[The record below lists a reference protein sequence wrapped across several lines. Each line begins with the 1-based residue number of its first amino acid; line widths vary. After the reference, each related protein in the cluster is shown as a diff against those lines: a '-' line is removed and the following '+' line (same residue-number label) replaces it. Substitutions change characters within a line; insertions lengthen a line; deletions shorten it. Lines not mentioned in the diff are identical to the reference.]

1 MFLFKRVPW
10 SLDRHSQSN
19 APRHHD
25 RRTRSRCL
33 GTASGSGTCGLHRGS
48 QRYGCPRRR
57 TGQTLWDA
65 ARSAR
70 PPEPSSS
77 HVHHP
82 FYGGSPDVGQSP
94 SSPGSGETREKM
106 PSHFYTLQLLQ
117 RNYQLAKKAHTI
129 YAFGILEPDH
139 KRVKGGT
146 GWTVQLAMDQ
156 GKPVYLFDIPSQTW
170 YRSDHY
176 YQVNENAA
184 TLVTGSQ
191 FVPWGP
197 KKPTLH
203 QSSAVVGSREVDE
216 KTRAEIQALFNRTFC
231 LPENIDQLRL
241 ELEDFHL

>member
-1 MFLFKRVPW
+1 MPPNIDMIGDVDALELQIGHGHVVYTGGAKGTDELVEELGKQFGMQVEVLVPPNHPRATFITPSTVEVLMLANPHLHQAAEKLGKR
-10 SLDRHSQSN
+10 
-19 APRHHD
+19 
-25 RRTRSRCL
+25 
-33 GTASGSGTCGLHRGS
+33 
-48 QRYGCPRRR
+48 
-57 TGQTLWDA
+57 
-65 ARSAR
+65 
-70 PPEPSSS
+70 
-77 HVHHP
+77 
-82 FYGGSPDVGQSP
+82 
-94 SSPGSGETREKM
+94 M

-117 RNYQLAKKAHTI
+117 RNYQIAKKAHTI

-156 GKPVYLFDIPSQTW
+156 GKPVYLFDIPSQSW